1 MQSDAKS
8 AFYKKG
14 HQNVR
19 PGLHFGGLW
28 GSLWST
34 LGTKWQ
40 RRASFFRGRIFG
52 GQKVTQAIPVNP
64 GPGAAKCAPA
74 LRNLNGWKALRP

>member
-28 GSLWST
+28 GSLWIT
-34 LGTKWQ
+34 LGAKWHL
-40 RRASFFRGRIFG
+40 RRVFLRGRIFG
-52 GQKVTQAIPVNP
+52 GEKVTRGHASRLSRGGG
-64 GPGAAKCAPA
+64 GPYKP
-74 LRNLNGWKALRP
+74 

>member
-14 HQNVR
+14 NQNVR

-28 GSLWST
+28 GSLWTT
-34 LGTKWQ
+34 LGAKWHL
-40 RRASFFRGRIFG
+40 RGVFLRGRIFDG
-52 GQKVTQAIPVNP
+52 KKVTQAVRGQQKVP
-64 GPGAAKCAPA
+64 
-74 LRNLNGWKALRP
+74 RP

>member
-28 GSLWST
+28 GSLWIT
-34 LGTKWQ
+34 LGAKWHL
-40 RRASFFRGRIFG
+40 RGVFLRGRIFG
-52 GQKVTQAIPVNP
+52 GKKVTQAV
-64 GPGAAKCAPA
+64 
-74 LRNLNGWKALRP
+74 

>member
-14 HQNVR
+14 HQHVR

-28 GSLWST
+28 GSLWIT
-34 LGTKWQ
+34 LGAKWHL
-40 RRASFFRGRIFG
+40 RGVFLRGRFFG
-52 GQKVTQAIPVNP
+52 GEKVTQAYAGRLGRGGR
-64 GPGAAKCAPA
+64 GPYKP
-74 LRNLNGWKALRP
+74 

>member
-28 GSLWST
+28 ESLWIT
-34 LGTKWQ
+34 LGAKWHLRVVFLRGQ
-40 RRASFFRGRIFG
+40 FFGAE
-52 GQKVTQAIPVNP
+52 KVTQAVSAGGGGVPI
-64 GPGAAKCAPA
+64 
-74 LRNLNGWKALRP
+74 NLNGRKALRP

>member
-8 AFYKKG
+8 AFCKKG

-28 GSLWST
+28 GSLWTT
-34 LGTKWQ
+34 LGAKWHL
-40 RRASFFRGRIFG
+40 RGVFLRGRNFEAKKGNQVILGRPGRG
-52 GQKVTQAIPVNP
+52 GAYKQ
-64 GPGAAKCAPA
+64 
-74 LRNLNGWKALRP
+74 

>member
-1 MQSDAKS
+1 MQSDAKL

-28 GSLWST
+28 GSLWIT
-34 LGTKWQ
+34 LGAKWHL
-40 RRASFFRGRIFG
+40 RGVFLRGQILGAEKVMQAVSAG
-52 GQKVTQAIPVNP
+52 GGVPI
-64 GPGAAKCAPA
+64 
-74 LRNLNGWKALRP
+74 NLNSRKALRP

>member
-28 GSLWST
+28 GSLWIT
-34 LGTKWQ
+34 LDAKWHL
-40 RRASFFRGRIFG
+40 RGVFLRGRIFG
-52 GQKVTQAIPVNP
+52 GKKVMQAMQAMQAVWAGGGVPI
-64 GPGAAKCAPA
+64 
-74 LRNLNGWKALRP
+74 NLNGWKALRP

>member
-8 AFYKKG
+8 AFCKKG

-28 GSLWST
+28 GSLWIT
-34 LGTKWQ
+34 LGAKWHLRGVFLRGQ
-40 RRASFFRGRIFG
+40 ILDGKKVMQAVRAG
-52 GQKVTQAIPVNP
+52 GSKKCP
-64 GPGAAKCAPA
+64 GPKKP
-74 LRNLNGWKALRP
+74 

>member
-28 GSLWST
+28 GSLWIT
-34 LGTKWQ
+34 LGAKWHL
-40 RRASFFRGRIFG
+40 RGVFLRGRIFG
-52 GQKVTQAIPVNP
+52 AEKVTQASCSHASVMQ
-64 GPGAAKCAPA
+64 AV
-74 LRNLNGWKALRP
+74 

>member
-14 HQNVR
+14 NQNVR

-28 GSLWST
+28 GSLWIT
-34 LGTKWQ
+34 LGAKWHL
-40 RRASFFRGRIFG
+40 RGVFLRGRIFG
-52 GQKVTQAIPVNP
+52 AEKVMQPHATSCEPF
-64 GPGAAKCAPA
+64 GPGGGPYKP
-74 LRNLNGWKALRP
+74 

>member
-14 HQNVR
+14 YQNVR

-28 GSLWST
+28 GSLWIT
-34 LGTKWQ
+34 LDAKWHL
-40 RRASFFRGRIFG
+40 RGVFLRGRIFG
-52 GQKVTQAIPVNP
+52 GQKVTR
-64 GPGAAKCAPA
+64 AAGRTRGRGQQFVA
-74 LRNLNGWKALRP
+74 RP